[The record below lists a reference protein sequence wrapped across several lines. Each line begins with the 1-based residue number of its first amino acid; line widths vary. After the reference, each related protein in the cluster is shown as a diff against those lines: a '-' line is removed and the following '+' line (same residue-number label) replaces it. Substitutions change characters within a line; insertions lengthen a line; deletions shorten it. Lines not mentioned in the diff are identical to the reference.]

1 MTYRVEQTT
10 GPDAFLALAGEHLAA
25 DPVLSTVV
33 STVLERAVGDP
44 EVPEHPR
51 WWAAVLDGEQVVGVG
66 MRTAPFRP
74 YPLYLLPMPEEAARA
89 LGRHLVA
96 TGEDVAHANGAR
108 ASVEVVLGVL
118 AEARGGSAR
127 VLEHDRLWEAT
138 RVVAPTGVRGSS
150 RRATEA
156 DLDLVTAWC
165 QAFMPE
171 ADRQAG
177 RPPREGEGEHL
188 DREWAADRVG
198 RGLVWLWEVDG
209 EVVHLTGHSAPSF
222 GVSRI
227 GPVYTPAEH
236 RGHGYAAALVAEVTD
251 RILGAGARACLFT
264 DVDNPVSNGVYARI
278 GYEPQTEMVR
288 MELVEA
294 GALTT
299 PGPA

>member
-1 MTYRVEQTT
+1 
-10 GPDAFLALAGEHLAA
+10 
-25 DPVLSTVV
+25 
-33 STVLERAVGDP
+33 
-44 EVPEHPR
+44 
-51 WWAAVLDGEQVVGVG
+51 
-66 MRTAPFRP
+66 
-74 YPLYLLPMPEEAARA
+74 
-89 LGRHLVA
+89 
-96 TGEDVAHANGAR
+96 
-108 ASVEVVLGVL
+108 
-118 AEARGGSAR
+118 
-127 VLEHDRLWEAT
+127 
-138 RVVAPTGVRGSS
+138 
-150 RRATEA
+150 
-156 DLDLVTAWC
+156 
-165 QAFMPE
+165 MPE

-209 EVVHLTGHSAPSF
+209 EVVHLTAHSAPSF

-227 GPVYTPAEH
+227 GPVYTPTEH

-251 RILGAGARACLFT
+251 RILAVGDRACLFT

-294 GALTT
+294 GVLTT

>member
-1 MTYRVEQTT
+1 
-10 GPDAFLALAGEHLAA
+10 
-25 DPVLSTVV
+25 
-33 STVLERAVGDP
+33 
-44 EVPEHPR
+44 
-51 WWAAVLDGEQVVGVG
+51 
-66 MRTAPFRP
+66 
-74 YPLYLLPMPEEAARA
+74 
-89 LGRHLVA
+89 
-96 TGEDVAHANGAR
+96 
-108 ASVEVVLGVL
+108 
-118 AEARGGSAR
+118 
-127 VLEHDRLWEAT
+127 
-138 RVVAPTGVRGSS
+138 
-150 RRATEA
+150 
-156 DLDLVTAWC
+156 
-165 QAFMPE
+165 MPE

-251 RILGAGARACLFT
+251 RILGAGDRACLFT

-288 MELVEA
+288 MELVEEA
-294 GALTT
+294 ALTT